1 MFVLLYKNTQISP
14 RSAFWGRQGYTMYER
29 EKVYPGIAREGW
41 ILYEIPA
48 GADPVE
54 ILVRFEVT
62 GGLFTEE
69 YHLWRLEAE

>member
-1 MFVLLYKNTQISP
+1 
-14 RSAFWGRQGYTMYER
+14 MYER